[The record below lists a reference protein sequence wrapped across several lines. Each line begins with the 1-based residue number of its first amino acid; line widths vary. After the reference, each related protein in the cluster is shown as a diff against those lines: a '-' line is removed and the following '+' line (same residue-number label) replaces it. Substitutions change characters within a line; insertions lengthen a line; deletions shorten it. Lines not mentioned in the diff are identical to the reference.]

1 MFPALDQL
9 LQPFGVSAPALALT
23 GLTLDSREAA
33 EGCLF
38 VAVKGHQ
45 VDGRRF
51 IEQAV
56 AKGAAAVLFEADGSY
71 VAPDVGVPC
80 VGLHDLPL
88 HLSALAGRFY
98 GEPASQLQ
106 LVGVTGTNGKSTTA
120 LLVANWRTLLG
131 GRAGVMGTVGNGLF
145 GELVEAANTTGSA
158 IEVQG
163 SLRVLREQGA
173 DLVAMEVSSHGLVQ
187 HRVAGLRFAAAAYTN
202 LSRDHLD
209 YHGTMDAY
217 GAAKE
222 RLLDRVDES
231 CSVINGDDE
240 VGRQWLARRPAAV
253 AYSLEGGVAGHPGP
267 QIIASDLEFH
277 QQGFRARI
285 NSPWGNGV
293 LSAPLLGRFNVA
305 NALAA
310 MGVMLVLGYEFHALL
325 ESAPRLQPVTGRMEC
340 FGGQGKPLAV
350 VDYAHTPDALEKAL
364 AALRV
369 HCHGRLWCL
378 IGCGG
383 DRDRGKR
390 PMMAAMAERH
400 ADRVILTDD
409 NPRTEDPRQIMA
421 DMVTGLQQPDAVQV
435 EHDRVAAIRL
445 ALTQA
450 GPQDIVLVAGK
461 GHEDYQIIGKDKRHY
476 SDRETVAAV
485 LQTLPE
491 SFR

>member
-9 LQPFGVSAPALALT
+9 LLPFGVTAPAIALDAI
-23 GLTLDSREAA
+23 TLDSRRVAP
-33 EGCLF
+33 GTLF

-56 AKGAAAVLFEADGSY
+56 AQGAAAILFEAGDDF
-71 VAPDVGVPC
+71 VAPELAVPC
-80 VGLHDLPL
+80 IPMADLPR

-98 GEPASQLQ
+98 GNPAEALE

-120 LLVANWRTLLG
+120 LLIANWRTLLG

-145 GELVEAANTTGSA
+145 GQLVEAANTTGSA

-163 SLRVLREQGA
+163 NLRALHEQGA
-173 DLVAMEVSSHGLVQ
+173 ELVAMEVSSHGLMQ
-187 HRVAGLRFAAAAYTN
+187 HRVAGLQFDAVAYTN

-209 YHGTMDAY
+209 YHGTMAAY
-217 GAAKE
+217 AEAKA
-222 RLLDRVDES
+222 LLLERVDEARA
-231 CSVINGDDE
+231 VINGDDE
-240 VGRQWLARRPAAV
+240 VGRQWLASRPAAV

-267 QIIASDLEFH
+267 QILASALEFH

-305 NALAA
+305 NVLAA
-310 MGVMLVLGYEFHALL
+310 LGVMLVLGYDFDALL
-325 ESAPRLQPVTGRMEC
+325 ASAPALQPVTGRMEC
-340 FGGQGKPLAV
+340 FGGQDKPLAV

-369 HCHGRLWCL
+369 HCQGQLWCVV
-378 IGCGG
+378 GCGG

-390 PMMAAMAERH
+390 PMMAAMAERC

-409 NPRTEDPRQIMA
+409 NPRTEAPQQIMA
-421 DMVTGLQQPDAVQV
+421 DMVAGLQAPELVQV
-435 EHDRVAAIRL
+435 EHDRIKAIRL
-445 ALTQA
+445 ALSQATQ
-450 GPQDIVLVAGK
+450 QDIVLVAGK
-461 GHEDYQIIGKDKRHY
+461 GHEDYQIIGTQKHHY
-476 SDRETVAAV
+476 SDRETVVEV
-485 LQTLPE
+485 LRTLPE
-491 SFR
+491 SFA

>member
-1 MFPALDQL
+1 MFRALDLL
-9 LQPFGVSAPALALT
+9 LQPFGVTAPAVSLT
-23 GLTLDSREAA
+23 GITLDSREVRQ
-33 EGCLF
+33 GFLF

-56 AKGAAAVLFEADGSY
+56 AQGAAAVLFEADEGY
-71 VAPDVGVPC
+71 VAPAVGVPC
-80 VGLHDLPL
+80 VGIPDLSA

-98 GEPASQLQ
+98 GEPAAELQ

-163 SLRVLREQGA
+163 TLRALRDQGA

-187 HRVAGLRFAAAAYTN
+187 HRVAGVRFAAAAYTN

-209 YHGTMDAY
+209 YHGTMEAY
-217 GAAKE
+217 GEAKE
-222 RLLDRVDES
+222 RLLDLVAER
-231 CSVINGDDE
+231 CAVINGDDE

-253 AYSLEGGVAGHPGP
+253 AYSMEGGVTGHQGP
-267 QIIASDLEFH
+267 QLLASELEFH

-285 NSPWGNGV
+285 TSPWGNGV

-305 NALAA
+305 NVLAA
-310 MGVMLVLGYEFHALL
+310 MGVMLVLGYDFQSLL
-325 ESAPRLQPVTGRMEC
+325 DSAPRLQPVTGRMEC

-378 IGCGG
+378 VGCGG

-409 NPRTEDPRQIMA
+409 NPRTEEPRQIMA
-421 DMVTGLQQPDAVQV
+421 DMVAGLSQPETVQI
-435 EHDRVAAIRL
+435 EHDRVTAIRL